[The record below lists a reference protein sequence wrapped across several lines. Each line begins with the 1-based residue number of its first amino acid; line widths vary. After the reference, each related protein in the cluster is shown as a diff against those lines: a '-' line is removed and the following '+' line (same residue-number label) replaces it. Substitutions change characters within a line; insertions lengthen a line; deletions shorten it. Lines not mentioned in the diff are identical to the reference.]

1 MFNNIKFTA
10 KVAPKDHNGIE
21 LEIGDAVATINE
33 YYYNNIDIYRI
44 VGLTLNEKLI
54 WISDGESIK
63 RRAPK
68 NLIKIKDPKNFLK
81 CR

>member
-1 MFNNIKFTA
+1 MFNNIKFTS

-33 YYYNNIDIYRI
+33 YYNNIDVYRI
-44 VGLTLNEKLI
+44 VGLTLNEKLV

-68 NLIKIKDPKNFLK
+68 NLIKIKDPEKFFK
-81 CR
+81 M